1 MKNAILGI
9 GLLSGGVYVG
19 FRACAYVLAHAVEKS
34 DKSDEYLSRVNTTL
48 ENNNAKIRI
57 VKIDD
62 SQE

>member
-9 GLLSGGVYVG
+9 GLLSGGVYIGVK
-19 FRACAYVLAHAVEKS
+19 ACAYVLGHAIVKS
-34 DKSDEYLSRVNTTL
+34 DKSVEYLNRINTTL